1 MPSSQNS
8 HQQHVHERSPDG
20 TRGLV
25 VGLHPPLTH
34 GDPSNL
40 IPIANRYM
48 NDHPMAHA
56 AQLSPSE
63 VSFRYDGLTSLFD
76 LGLDFWWYDE
86 NWGGIIPGLDFGG
99 GEVRVMALSTK
110 LMVFARCVND
120 CSHIH
125 THTHT
130 RTHTHTHLLHTKSF
144 PSPTD
149 NSRSIISCGAK
160 RFSVPSQTSTIDS
173 TVCVPKASVR

>member
-1 MPSSQNS
+1 
-8 HQQHVHERSPDG
+8 
-20 TRGLV
+20 
-25 VGLHPPLTH
+25 
-34 GDPSNL
+34 
-40 IPIANRYM
+40 M

-110 LMVFARCVND
+110 LMVFAHCVND
-120 CSHIH
+120 CSHINTH

-130 RTHTHTHLLHTKSF
+130 HTHTYFISNLSLHQPTTPGRSSRVGPRDFPFRHKRVQSTARCTYQRLQHVDTVHVLL
-144 PSPTD
+144 
-149 NSRSIISCGAK
+149 
-160 RFSVPSQTSTIDS
+160 V
-173 TVCVPKASVR
+173 ASGNTPIPW